1 MNKIFVKLFIFI
13 SLFCFYDFTFASV
26 MVNTAPWMSPVTG
39 QSFIGNGQVSPV
51 SSSSSTSTVPIAYK
65 VDYGKWSE
73 THSGPADCEA
83 SCSAMGKKCI
93 ADISSAYKVE
103 NLSKYDQPSV
113 FLCSNNTY
121 EDGKAF
127 GVVWT
132 IGDFQNTE
140 ADPEFS
146 AGKEACESKNAT
158 LVEEYSGDNYYWGGI
173 ALCKVC
179 EKCSEGKKIC
189 PVEDNDSFPPSY
201 PSIGNGGGSGGS
213 GGSSGGDEPNGCA
226 GMFNVLPTEFLCT
239 DSFMEAEV
247 DWKVVSNDDT
257 VNCTAKTTP
266 ALESPWVGTKSIQ
279 GQEGPFTIELG
290 NEASYEDGVTLSL
303 ECVDSTDRIVWS
315 GSETIQ
321 ELNPFLYDPDL
332 PEASIGVTETDG
344 SPLKEDGPN
353 GEVTSN
359 SVKVSWSC
367 PAIPN
372 MGFNSVVLYN
382 GNQISDKI
390 SGEINITL
398 ESEGSHT
405 FMILCEETTRC
416 DFDSSDMFTFSN
428 VFPDPVIKSFSADP
442 KVIQGEGILSTDVKW
457 ESEYTKY
464 CEFDG
469 KQYGSDATVG
479 KDFPAENQNNRVEKL
494 DLTCYGYN
502 VGKSVSTTTSVILKY
517 PPRIISF
524 TATPSE
530 INIGESVTFDYEVEN
545 ANYCWIGSV
554 DDSSY
559 SSGDTGSGSFS
570 VNQKFDSSVGTYTFV
585 LTCRNDSSYEASAET
600 DVTVKGAAC
609 VWVVDNS
616 VKTPSDEDC
625 PNHPGEI
632 QNYGTKLVNEKDGTS
647 ASSCDVIRNNKEDVN
662 TYAGKCSLPSCDWMS
677 WTEPSY
683 CTEPDDNYAGETV
696 DEIKKCSVTN
706 GPEGEKCEGGQKP
719 VGCDQ
724 PTGKECISN
733 E

>member
-1 MNKIFVKLFIFI
+1 MKRIKMNKIFVKLFIFI

-479 KDFPAENQNNRVEKL
+479 KDFPADNQNNRVEKL

-502 VGKSVSTTTSVILKY
+502 IGKSTSTTTRVILKY

-524 TATPSE
+524 E
-530 INIGESVTFDYEVEN
+530 IIPEEISVGGTVSFDWVSEN
-545 ANYCWIGSV
+545 ANSCSIDEIQSL
-554 DDSSY
+554 SQE
-559 SSGDTGSGSFS
+559 GSGTFS
-570 VNQKFDSSVGTYTFV
+570 IGTQINDVGEKTFN
-585 LTCRNDSSYEASAET
+585 LTCRNDSSYTASAEAKVKVT
-600 DVTVKGAAC
+600 GTPCAWVSDDVANPKCDGTAETAGVQRVYGCVLNDSSCVPTNGFDKNNPPEDGCGDAGKCPPLC
-609 VWVVDNS
+609 VWTPFLD
-616 VKTPSDEDC
+616 PSDE
-625 PNHPGEI
+625 E
-632 QNYGTKLVNEKDGTS
+632 
-647 ASSCDVIRNNKEDVN
+647 CDAMTVSPPVSQIWGCYD
-662 TYAGKCSLPSCDWMS
+662 
-677 WTEPSY
+677 
-683 CTEPDDNYAGETV
+683 EPD
-696 DEIKKCSVTN
+696 N
-706 GPEGEKCEGGQKP
+706 GPIGENCLGGSKSDLCENSTNKMCGDNGG
-719 VGCDQ
+719 
-724 PTGKECISN
+724 I
-733 E
+733 